1 MKQEERNAKFANWK
15 TKRRCTRAV
24 GNNIKIVTRI
34 KHNAY
39 LIGEYEITLKSNKEQ
54 NALLI
59 SDPWCVKYPMNGIG
73 SSDEEPHALE
83 ERQLMEGLKA
93 G

>member
-1 MKQEERNAKFANWK
+1 M
-15 TKRRCTRAV
+15 
-24 GNNIKIVTRI
+24 
-34 KHNAY
+34 
-39 LIGEYEITLKSNKEQ
+39 IGEYEITLKSNKKQ

-83 ERQLMEGLKA
+83 ERQLMEGLRA
-93 G
+93 GLIHHKGVSSDLLQNLGTTGGARSMLSLDVFLKI